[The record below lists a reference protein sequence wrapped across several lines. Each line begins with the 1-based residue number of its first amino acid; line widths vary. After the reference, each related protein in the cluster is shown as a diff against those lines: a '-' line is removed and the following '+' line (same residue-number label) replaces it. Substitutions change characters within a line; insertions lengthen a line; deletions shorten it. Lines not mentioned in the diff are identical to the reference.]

1 MMRVLDSDNTQS
13 SAILTAMYIYIN
25 NVKVV
30 LKHGPFTWNQE
41 TSSVDVDRQF
51 YESFLTKP
59 IGLTLDNIGDH

>member
-1 MMRVLDSDNTQS
+1 
-13 SAILTAMYIYIN
+13 MYIYIN